1 MTIQLMRRITS
12 TIAASLVLLFI
23 VTAAVDCRT
32 AEAKVSYGP
41 CVDYYVGQWY
51 GGEIGGAL
59 LFSKI
64 GVNCDKTEIML
75 ALAGEG

>member
-1 MTIQLMRRITS
+1 MEMRLMRWIVG
-12 TIAASLVLLFI
+12 TIAAVLVLIFV

-32 AEAKVSYGP
+32 AEAKVSYGS

-51 GGEIGGAL
+51 GGEIGGAM

-64 GVNCDKTEIML
+64 GANCYKD
-75 ALAGEG
+75 GSWR